1 MAGRRNRFA
10 RIRTCFLDGFEG
22 LEAIMEISI
31 LPGLPTVKIVGM
43 CDSTVREAKE
53 RVRASIRQ
61 IGYEFPS
68 ARITVGLFPAY
79 IHKSG
84 SSFDLPLAIGILM
97 ASGQVNVFDGKPV
110 VAIGELTLT
119 GAVRDTPGVISK
131 LSAINEADNAHI
143 IIPEM
148 NREEADLL
156 GINAS
161 FACCLRR
168 AIEILRGADNG
179 TCSCKKTEKNLI
191 NECTS
196 GNDDRC
202 SFQQEDR
209 NSIDRPTEED
219 HPDDS
224 ILDYTCLRGQQK
236 ASRALVLA
244 AAGMHNLLL
253 TGSPGSGKTTAARVL
268 RGLLPP
274 ISKKEK
280 IEYLRIIGLNRI
292 LNKEEI
298 RSDYRAFRYV
308 HHSCT
313 AGKLVGDSRR
323 HIPGEL
329 AFSANGILFLDEMAE
344 FSPRVLDMLRQ
355 PLENK
360 CENRTPEEASHL
372 FPSRFL
378 LVGAMNPCRCGK
390 LLDSPSSCT
399 CTMLQ
404 RRQYDRKI
412 SGPILDRI
420 DLFCEMYRLRR
431 KGLLES
437 VSRTIGQE
445 SVEIRKKV
453 EECWNIQFDRC
464 KRFGID
470 PVLNGEANGFQ
481 ISDLFRISND
491 VLKCAVSAAEK
502 MNVSARGLN
511 KILRVAR
518 TAADMDGKDDVSVQ
532 NISEALQFRNR
543 RSTEE
548 AVPPIGSF
556 SHKYKGGVQI
566 VR

>member
-1 MAGRRNRFA
+1 MASRRNRFA

-22 LEAIMEISI
+22 LEAFMEISI
-31 LPGLPTVKIVGM
+31 LPGLPTVEIVGM

-61 IGYEFPS
+61 IGYDFPS

-119 GAVRDTPGVISK
+119 GAIRDTPGVISK

-143 IIPEM
+143 IIPEE
-148 NREEADLL
+148 NREEANLL
-156 GINAS
+156 GIRVS

-168 AIEILRGADNG
+168 AVEILRGTDNG
-179 TCSCKKTEKNLI
+179 TCVCK
-191 NECTS
+191 
-196 GNDDRC
+196 GADRIGIDERANI
-202 SFQQEDR
+202 SKAHYPVKREDR
-209 NSIDRPTEED
+209 ISSDHSDDPDRPE
-219 HPDDS
+219 DS
-224 ILDYTCLRGQQK
+224 ILDYSCLKGQQK

-274 ISKKEK
+274 LSREEK
-280 IEYLRIIGLNRI
+280 IEYLKIIGLSRI
-292 LNKEEI
+292 LRKEEI
-298 RSDYRAFRYV
+298 RSDLRAFRYV

-360 CENRTPEEASHL
+360 CENGSSEDRSHL

-399 CTMLQ
+399 CTVLQ

-431 KGLLES
+431 RGLLES
-437 VSRTIGQE
+437 VTSPLEQE

-453 EECWNIQFDRC
+453 EACWNLQFDRC
-464 KRFGID
+464 KRFGIE
-470 PVLNGEANGFQ
+470 PLLNGEANGFQ
-481 ISDLFRISND
+481 ISDLFRISSD
-491 VLKCAVSAAEK
+491 VLEYAVSSAER

-518 TAADMDGKDDVSVQ
+518 TAADLDGKDDVSVQ
-532 NISEALQFRNR
+532 NISEALHFRNR
-543 RSTEE
+543 RSTG
-548 AVPPIGSF
+548 AASPIGSF
-556 SHKYKGGVQI
+556 SSNNKGGVQI
-566 VR
+566 AR